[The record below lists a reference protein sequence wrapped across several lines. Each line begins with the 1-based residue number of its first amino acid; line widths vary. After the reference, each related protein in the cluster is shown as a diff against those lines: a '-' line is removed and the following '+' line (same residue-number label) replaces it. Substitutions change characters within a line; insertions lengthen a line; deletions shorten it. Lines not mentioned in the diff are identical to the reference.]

1 MENKRCT
8 KCGEVKEL
16 SEFYK
21 RKGTKDGFFGH
32 CKACVKIH
40 NAKRQKENPE
50 KAREYIAKWRKEN
63 TEKARAN
70 NAKWAKKNPEKVKAS
85 NAKWYKE
92 NSEKVMVDVAKWKK
106 ENPEKV
112 KASTKRWVKKNPEKV
127 KTRKIRFELKQQ
139 IGETPPPELVE
150 IKLLIYK
157 TKKLCKTLK
166 N

>member
-8 KCGEVKEL
+8 VCGEVKEL
-16 SEFYK
+16 SEFHK
-21 RKGTKDGFFGH
+21 KKASKDGVCCN
-32 CKACVKIH
+32 CKACVKIYSTKW
-40 NAKRQKENPE
+40 AKENSEKIREHFAKWYKENPE
-50 KAREYIAKWRKEN
+50 KAKDR
-63 TEKARAN
+63 
-70 NAKWAKKNPEKVKAS
+70 NAK
-85 NAKWYKE
+85 YR
-92 NSEKVMVDVAKWKK
+92 K

-112 KASTKRWVKKNPEKV
+112 RVLVAKWAKENPEKV
-127 KTRKIRFELKQQ
+127 VTASIKSQLKKQ